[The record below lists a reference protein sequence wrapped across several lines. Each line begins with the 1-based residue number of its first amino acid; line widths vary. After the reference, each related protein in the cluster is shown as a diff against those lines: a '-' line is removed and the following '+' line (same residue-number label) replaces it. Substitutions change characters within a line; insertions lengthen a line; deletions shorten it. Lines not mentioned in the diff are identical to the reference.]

1 MTVSHQ
7 PIYAPVVK
15 QGERRTETV
24 YAGHYFLAVQGM
36 ALIRTVLDDPP
47 AAVPRVD
54 EIRTIAADLDEFPHT
69 LAIPLIQH
77 DIEDGYT
84 QWAPRYDGPNPAV
97 EGEQPVV
104 HGILAELP
112 VGVALD
118 AACGTGRHAAKL
130 SELGHRVIG
139 VDTTDAMLD
148 IARTKVPDAEFRRG
162 RLEDLPLDDA
172 SVDVITCSLALT
184 HVPDLGPVVREFA
197 RVLRPG
203 GTAVLSDMHPFNT
216 MLAGGIAGW
225 PTDDI
230 TKGIPYVVN
239 LVHQVSD
246 YIDAFNASGLSIVAC
261 VEPRFGD
268 AQLERLPSFPL
279 YPDASRQ
286 AFAGLPY
293 LLVWRLEK
301 RTAVS

>member
-1 MTVSHQ
+1 VN
-7 PIYAPVVK
+7 PV
-15 QGERRTETV
+15 ERRTETV
-24 YAGHYFLAVQGM
+24 YAGHYFLAVQGL
-36 ALIRTVLDDPP
+36 ALIRTVLNDS
-47 AAVPRVD
+47 AAAAPRVE
-54 EIRTIAADLDEFPHT
+54 EIRKIVADFDEFPHT

-77 DIEDGYT
+77 DVEDGYT
-84 QWAPRYDGPNPAV
+84 QWAPVYDRPNPAI

-104 HGILAELP
+104 HRMLEELP

-130 SELGHRVIG
+130 AELGHAVIG
-139 VDTTDAMLD
+139 VDTTEAMLD
-148 IARTKVPDAEFRRG
+148 IARTKVPDADFRRG
-162 RLEDLPLDDA
+162 RLEALPLDDA
-172 SVDVITCSLALT
+172 SVDVVTCSLALT
-184 HVPDLGPVVREFA
+184 HVPDLGPVMQEFA

-216 MLAGGIAGW
+216 MTGGGIAGW
-225 PTDDI
+225 ASDDI

-246 YIDAFNASGLSIVAC
+246 YIDAFSAAGLSIVAC

-268 AQLERLPSFPL
+268 TQLEGVPSYPL

-293 LLVWRLEK
+293 LLVWRLQK
-301 RTAVS
+301 NQ